1 MAFLQ
6 EPERPHQPAI
16 RAPAVVVW
24 LLVTLGLAHAAR
36 VYAAANLS
44 KEILFNFAFIPAR
57 YSPHFLTTHHIDP
70 GSWPERIVPFFSY
83 VFLHG
88 DFAHLAV
95 NCLWL
100 LAFGP
105 IVARRFGAGLFLLF
119 FFLCAVAAAAVHLAL
134 NWESIDPVLGA
145 SGAIAGLMAAGI
157 RIFYAREEGRLASI
171 FSTQIMAFTLFW
183 LAVNYIAGVTGLGAG
198 AEPHLIA
205 WQAHIGGY
213 FAGLLLAG
221 RFDAF
226 RRRRT

>member
-6 EPERPHQPAI
+6 EPENPHQPAI

-24 LLVTLGLAHAAR
+24 LLATLALAHAAR

-57 YSPHFLTTHHIDP
+57 YSPHYLAAHHIDP
-70 GSWPERIVPFFSY
+70 GSWPARIVPFFSY

-119 FFLCAVAAAAVHLAL
+119 FFLCAAVAAATQLAFS
-134 NWESIDPVLGA
+134 WESMELIIGA
-145 SGAIAGLMAAGI
+145 SGGIAGLMAVAI
-157 RIFYAREEGRLASI
+157 RIYYLRDDGRMASI
-171 FSTQIMAFTLFW
+171 FSTQIMAFTGFW
-183 LAVNYIAGVTGLGAG
+183 LVVNYIAGVTGLGAG

-213 FAGLLLAG
+213 FAGLLAAG
-221 RFDAF
+221 PFDAF
-226 RRRRT
+226 HRRRA